1 MAPSPVLKCCKR
13 ALNWVPVLFINL
25 VVGWS
30 YYAYVVELCVYTIPN
45 NAERISYLVIF
56 HIFLIMFIWSY
67 WKTIWSRPA
76 SPSKAFVL
84 PRIEKEMFER
94 EERAEIQQEI
104 LKKVARN
111 LPVYT
116 RTAGGAIRYC
126 DPCQIIKPDRCHH
139 CSTCETCVLKM
150 DHHCPWVNN
159 CVGFSNYKY
168 FVLFLA
174 YAALYCA
181 VICAT
186 VTQYFIKFWTKQLPD
201 THAKFHILFL
211 FFVAALFFI
220 SVLSLLSYHLWL
232 VGKNRT
238 TIEAFRA
245 PVISTMSCFGMWI
258 PKAVMFTDMTSNCY
272 FAVVVYKVL
281 VLMIEEFGGS
291 KDFLKRFSGETFR
304 INTGPCCCCCPC
316 LPRVPMSRRMFF
328 LLKLGALQYAILKTA
343 LSVLAIILWT
353 NGNFDLSDL
362 EITGTAIWINPFIG
376 ILTII
381 SLWPLAIIFMNT
393 KGFLRSLNIIPKYAM
408 YQLVL
413 VLSQLQTSIINI
425 LALDG
430 TIACAPPFSSQA
442 RGSMLSQQMM
452 IMEMFIITLVTRY
465 LYRRTYDTLPTE
477 VQDKSSDREE
487 EREEERVELR
497 VFDGSPWLRIADE
510 SCLAPRL
517 LWQPGRAARQK

>member
-1 MAPSPVLKCCKR
+1 MEE
-13 ALNWVPVLFINL
+13 ALNSTIHPACLQEPPLAIDVIKQLDVFGVCLYSLLTFMSCVSL
-25 VVGWS
+25 LL
-30 YYAYVVELCVYTIPN
+30 YLEQCVYM
-45 NAERISYLVIF
+45 Y
-56 HIFLIMFIWSY
+56 
-67 WKTIWSRPA
+67 
-76 SPSKAFVL
+76 
-84 PRIEKEMFER
+84 
-94 EERAEIQQEI
+94 
-104 LKKVARN
+104 KK
-111 LPVYT
+111 
-116 RTAGGAIRYC
+116 
-126 DPCQIIKPDRCHH
+126 
-139 CSTCETCVLKM
+139 
-150 DHHCPWVNN
+150 
-159 CVGFSNYKY
+159 
-168 FVLFLA
+168 
-174 YAALYCA
+174 
-181 VICAT
+181 
-186 VTQYFIKFWTKQLPD
+186 
-201 THAKFHILFL
+201 
-211 FFVAALFFI
+211 
-220 SVLSLLSYHLWL
+220 LSYP
-232 VGKNRT
+232 KKT
-238 TIEAFRA
+238 TIMWINGAA

-477 VQDKSSDREE
+477 VQDSEHNDKDTLE
-487 EREEERVELR
+487 
-497 VFDGSPWLRIADE
+497 
-510 SCLAPRL
+510 APVIEHDV
-517 LWQPGRAARQK
+517 